1 MSRRVSGLT
10 GLMSLMVLGLVLA
23 MAPGCTHGRGFYGF
37 HWSYCKF
44 FGYPKLL
51 DCIAPPPAD
60 LFVLPPVREPDDNP
74 ASKEKA
80 ELGKLL
86 FFDERLSS
94 TGKVS
99 CATCHAPEKAFA
111 DRPNRVSKGIKDQKG
126 RRNAPTALN
135 SAFYRF
141 LFWDGRAASL
151 EAQAEAVLKNDKEM
165 GPEADLDARVA
176 RLNRDPDTRA
186 RFERAFGSP
195 EVTVPRIAM
204 ALATFERTLILGKT
218 AFARWVEGKEPM
230 PSWSAERGWE
240 VFRSEKAQCANCH
253 TPPLYHDNN
262 FHIIGI
268 PRHPADK
275 PDLGRY
281 EHLSRQTARGN
292 LVKPQEAD
300 SSKCAFKTPTL
311 LHVAG
316 TDPYMHDGTLET
328 LEDVVA
334 FYARFNPDASYARTD
349 SQADE
354 QECGTLD
361 EKIVKIKG
369 MLAPDEQMDLVE
381 FLRSLSPT
389 AGVYREFLDN
399 LGLPSGH

>member
-195 EVTVPRIAM
+195 EVTMQRIVQ
-204 ALATFERTLILGKT
+204 ALATFERSLISTDT
-218 AFARWVEGKEPM
+218 AFHRWVKEEAPM

-240 VFRSEKAQCANCH
+240 VFRGKGQCAVCH
-253 TPPLYHDNN
+253 TRPLYTDAY
-262 FHIIGI
+262 
-268 PRHPADK
+268 ADK
-275 PDLGRY
+275 PTDEATNKGFHNIGIRRHPEDAPDMGRLEY
-281 EHLSRQTARGN
+281 LRSLAGPE
-292 LVKPQEAD
+292 KPVDPGEAEKN
-300 SSKCAFKTPTL
+300 KCAFKTPSLFNVWET
-311 LHVAG
+311 A
-316 TDPYMHDGTLET
+316 PYMHNGTLET

-334 FYARFNPDASYARTD
+334 FYARFDPWADYTRAD
-349 SQADE
+349 SQADDP
-354 QECGTLD
+354 ECGKPDRQLAQ
-361 EKIVKIKG
+361 IRG
-369 MLAPDEQMDLVE
+369 MLTPDEQMDLVE
-381 FLRSLSPT
+381 FLRSLSP
-389 AGVYREFLDN
+389 
-399 LGLPSGH
+399 